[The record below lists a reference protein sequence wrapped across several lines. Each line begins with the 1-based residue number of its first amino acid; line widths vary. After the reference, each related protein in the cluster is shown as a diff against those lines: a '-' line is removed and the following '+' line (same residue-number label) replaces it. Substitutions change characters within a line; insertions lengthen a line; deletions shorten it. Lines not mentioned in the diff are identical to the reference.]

1 MATYITTVLFIAV
14 MDIAVMYFH
23 NSGRCCLIHEIVT
36 VTGEYVYIISADHI
50 IMYLDII
57 MTNDI
62 SLFSYL
68 GISSYLASVYLCL
81 GIKFVFTFSLPNFG
95 KFHFSV
101 STQYVIFTISKK
113 D

>member
-57 MTNDI
+57 MTMI
-62 SLFSYL
+62 ILVVSCL
-68 GISSYLASVYLCL
+68 GISSYLVTMYLCL
-81 GIKFVFTFSLPNFG
+81 GIK
-95 KFHFSV
+95 
-101 STQYVIFTISKK
+101 II
-113 D
+113 DAM